1 MTLPQFLPWQ
11 HATAQRWLADQERFA
26 HAWIIHGMQGIG
38 KTQFAR
44 AAAASLLCAAPHK
57 GLSCG
62 ECASCRWVAS
72 GNHPDLRFI
81 RPDAVAVLEGD
92 EAAAGGGRE
101 GSAPSREIRI
111 DQLRSLNSW
120 FNTKTHRG
128 GWRVAVVYPAESLN
142 PVSANA
148 MLKILEEPP
157 AATVFLLVA
166 HAPDRLLPT
175 LVSRCRRLPL
185 AVPERDDSEAWLHTQ
200 GVEPAAAWL
209 AASSQAPLRAQA
221 AFEKGGEACP
231 AWLCDLLAIARYGSA
246 NPAVGE
252 LADALAKEE
261 TVFWLD
267 TLQRLFMDVLLVH
280 HAAGSRYYPELA
292 SATGPIAAQASPLR
306 LLETLRWLGRQKALA
321 AHPLNE
327 RLLLHTTLQRVVL
340 ALAPGVAHSRS

>member
-1 MTLPQFLPWQ
+1 MSFPQFLPWQ
-11 HATAQRWLADQERFA
+11 HAAAQDWLADQERFA
-26 HAWIIHGMQGIG
+26 HAWLIHGMQGIG
-38 KTQFAR
+38 KTRFAR
-44 AAAASLLCAAPHK
+44 AGAASLLCATPRK

-62 ECASCRWVAS
+62 ECASCRWVDS

-81 RPDAVAVLEGD
+81 RPDAVALQEGD
-92 EAAAGGGRE
+92 ETVGGGRE

-111 DQLRSLNSW
+111 DQLRSLSSW

-128 GWRVAVVYPAESLN
+128 GWRVAVIYPAESLN

-166 HAPDRLLPT
+166 HALDRLLPT

-185 AVPERDDSEAWLHTQ
+185 AVPERVDSEAWLQAQ
-200 GVEPAAAWL
+200 GVVPAAAWL

-221 AFEKGGEACP
+221 AFEKGKEACP
-231 AWLCDLLAIARYGSA
+231 AWLSDLLAIARHGSA

-252 LADALAKEE
+252 LADTLAKEE

-267 TLQRLFMDVLLVH
+267 ALQRLFMDVLLIH

-292 SATGPIAAQASPLR
+292 SATGAIAAQASPLR

-340 ALAPGVAHSRS
+340 ALAPAAPLSRS